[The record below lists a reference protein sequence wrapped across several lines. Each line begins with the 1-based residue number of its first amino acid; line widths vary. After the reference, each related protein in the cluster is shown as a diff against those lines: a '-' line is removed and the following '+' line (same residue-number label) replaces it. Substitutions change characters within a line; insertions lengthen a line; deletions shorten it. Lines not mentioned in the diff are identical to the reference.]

1 MALGSNTYV
10 HDFHGCDDLYIAAVT
25 KDNNVVGEGY
35 VTGTVY
41 KLAPLGEISKTT
53 EQSSMT
59 KYYDNNTAYT
69 ISAEGPDTITLQI
82 PPLSLANLAAILGK
96 SYSATT
102 GSMSDTE
109 GTPSYF
115 ALGYRL
121 GLSDGSYR
129 YGWKFKGTF
138 QIPDEGSATRDN
150 GTDVQGQTLI
160 YTSIRTIH
168 EFTSGGASKG
178 IEVDSR
184 DGLANLASFFS
195 AVTTPDT
202 ITAVTP

>member
-1 MALGSNTYV
+1 MALGNNTYV

-25 KDNNVVGEGY
+25 KDNNTVGEGY

-41 KLAPLGEISKTT
+41 KLAPVGEISKTT

-59 KYYDNNTAYT
+59 KYYDNNPAYT
-69 ISAEGPDTITLQI
+69 INAEGADTLTLQI

-96 SYSATT
+96 SYDATT
-102 GSMSDTE
+102 GTFSDSE
-109 GTPSYF
+109 GVPSYF

-121 GLSDGSYR
+121 GLSDGTYR

-138 QIPDEGSATRDN
+138 QIPDATSTTRDN
-150 GTDVQGQTLI
+150 GTDTNGQTLI

-168 EFTSGGASKG
+168 TFTKGGASKG
-178 IEVDSR
+178 IEVDER
-184 DGLANLASFFS
+184 DNLADVSSFFS
-195 AVTTPDT
+195 TVTTPDT
-202 ITAVTP
+202 ITAKV